1 MRLQVCDLGP
11 TRYRDGL
18 ALMDALVAAR
28 AAGETGDW
36 LLYPQHESVL
46 TVGRNPSEGNVRAD
60 AATLAKLGV
69 EVVEIPRGGDVT
81 WHGPGQLVGYPIVQ
95 LDRVERDLHR
105 WLRVL
110 EDVVIT
116 ALARWD
122 LHGRRVAGRT
132 GVWLSESEKICS
144 IGVAVRRWVSY
155 HGFALNVSN
164 ALDPFALIHPC
175 GYHDIRMTSMAE
187 RLGAEAPDAA
197 EVGAAVASELA
208 ARLGFDGVDEIRASD
223 AWALAGIARHA
234 DTSKEVSSPGSSLA
248 TKAADAPDWQDA
260 TTKSY
265 PGDTSRRSNAASRDA
280 AAADWQGTSGTGD
293 PAAGEGSRHTGGAR
307 AW

>member
-1 MRLQVCDLGP
+1 MILQVCELGR

-46 TVGRNPSEGNVRAD
+46 TVGRNPSDGNVRAD
-60 AATLAKLGV
+60 AATLARTGIEIV
-69 EVVEIPRGGDVT
+69 EVPRGGDVT

-95 LDRVERDLHR
+95 LDRVNRDLHR
-105 WLRVL
+105 WLRLL
-110 EDVVIT
+110 EDAVIS

-122 LHGRRVAGRT
+122 LDGRRVTGRT

-175 GYHDIRMTSMAE
+175 GYRDIRMTSMAE
-187 RLGAEAPDAA
+187 RLGADAPGEA
-197 EVGAAVASELA
+197 EVGAVVAAELA
-208 ARLGFDGVDEIRASD
+208 ARLGFDGVANVSASD

-234 DTSKEVSSPGSSLA
+234 DTSNE
-248 TKAADAPDWQDA
+248 
-260 TTKSY
+260 
-265 PGDTSRRSNAASRDA
+265 
-280 AAADWQGTSGTGD
+280 
-293 PAAGEGSRHTGGAR
+293 AAGKGSRHTGGVQ